1 MSLTI
6 HVFMSWLTSASW
18 CWPFMSWLRGI
29 FMHPIISSSFDQT
42 GFSRIFCGWLV
53 FFRVIHSVWSR
64 SPKLLFFLLGE
75 KNNLPA
81 AKHWVQKTSSTVAVH
96 PHKRRH
102 MIDGISQT
110 ATEGREVWWLSW
122 YPRRWWQAP
131 RPTPTESVCNWR
143 IFRNAWPVGLLVW
156 RERAVTR
163 GRQWRWRS
171 LGTVE
176 MLDDAA
182 VGEQRWWGHG
192 VRCIGLTLVHNN
204 VRGFFF
210 FFLIYFARTRVCTCV
225 RACLTLSLSSF
236 VPEDSGAVE
245 IKRQSHTL
253 FGNTQFGK
261 WTCR

>member
-81 AKHWVQKTSSTVAVH
+81 AKRWVQKTSPTVAVH

-122 YPRRWWQAP
+122 FPRRWWQAP

-143 IFRNAWPVGLLVW
+143 IFRNAWPVGRSACMKRKGSDPGSTVKVKVAW
-156 RERAVTR
+156 HCGDA
-163 GRQWRWRS
+163 RWCCC
-171 LGTVE
+171 
-176 MLDDAA
+176 
-182 VGEQRWWGHG
+182 WWT
-192 VRCIGLTLVHNN
+192 TLV
-204 VRGFFF
+204 RSWCA
-210 FFLIYFARTRVCTCV
+210 L
-225 RACLTLSLSSF
+225 
-236 VPEDSGAVE
+236 
-245 IKRQSHTL
+245 
-253 FGNTQFGK
+253 
-261 WTCR
+261 